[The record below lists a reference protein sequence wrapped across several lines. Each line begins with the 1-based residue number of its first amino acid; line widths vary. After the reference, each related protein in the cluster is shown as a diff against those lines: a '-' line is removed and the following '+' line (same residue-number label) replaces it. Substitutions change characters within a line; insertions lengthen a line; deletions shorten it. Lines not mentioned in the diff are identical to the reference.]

1 LTDTYLIAVLVVLMG
16 AAFAWLALAWRL
28 FAIMKLR
35 VPETY
40 ASIGSPHLFFNNTL
54 SNNLLFVRFLL
65 GGRYAKVGDDG
76 VRRLCAFLR
85 ALFWFF
91 AAGSVAFV
99 AVMLAVHR
107 A

>member
-1 LTDTYLIAVLVVLMG
+1 MTSDPLFSVLVVLIVLG
-16 AAFAWLALAWRL
+16 LAWLALVWRL

-35 VPETY
+35 TPDAYV
-40 ASIGSPHLFFNNTL
+40 SIGSPHLFLNNTV

-65 GGRYAKVGDDG
+65 GGQYAKVTDVG

-91 AAGSVAFV
+91 AAASGALV
-99 AVMLAVHR
+99 AVILGILHA
-107 A
+107 

>member
-1 LTDTYLIAVLVVLMG
+1 VAALCHHEAPSTGGVCVDWIA
-16 AAFAWLALAWRL
+16 
-28 FAIMKLR
+28 
-35 VPETY
+35 
-40 ASIGSPHLFFNNTL
+40 ASFFNNTL

-65 GGRYAKVGDDG
+65 GGQYAKVGDDG